1 MFVPTFLLI
10 LLQVVQVLICVSR
23 MNSWAEI
30 VHSKLI
36 GMLTNMFY
44 EIPEISNKALSATP
58 EFLIQQV
65 DLTGG
70 IEFIFVE
77 VLPYPWL

>member
-10 LLQVVQVLICVSR
+10 LLQVVKVLICVSR

-44 EIPEISNKALSATP
+44 ENPEISNTALSATP

>member
-1 MFVPTFLLI
+1 M
-10 LLQVVQVLICVSR
+10 LICVSR

-44 EIPEISNKALSATP
+44 EIPEISYKDLSAIP

-65 DLTGG
+65 DLIGG

-77 VLPYPWL
+77 VCYQWL